1 MRGATEL
8 PPGHP
13 PIDESMVP
21 DSPDTA
27 VMASIGWEV
36 PEGWTSGKRRPM
48 RIVTLLSGKDQS
60 VECYIAELGGMGGG
74 VEANLNRWSG
84 QMGQGSLSAED
95 FAALPRITV
104 LGQSVPVLS
113 VDGDYRG
120 MGGSTRTDST
130 LLGTVVSSG
139 RKTYFV
145 KMVGPRAE
153 VAKQRGTFIA
163 FCESLRQ
170 SVQ

>member
-1 MRGATEL
+1 MDGASEL

-13 PIDESMVP
+13 AIDASM
-21 DSPDTA
+21 TA
-27 VMASIGWEV
+27 ATSVAPETAAIGWDV
-36 PEGWTSGKRRPM
+36 PEGWTTGPGKPM
-48 RIVTLLSGKDQS
+48 RVVTLLSGKNQS

-74 VEANLNRWSG
+74 VAANLSRWSG
-84 QMGQGSLSAED
+84 QMGQ
-95 FAALPRITV
+95 AALSGEDIAGLPKILV
-104 LGQSVPVLS
+104 LGQRVPLLS

-120 MGGSTRTDST
+120 MGGTARVDST

-139 RKTYFV
+139 GKTYFV
-145 KMVGPRAE
+145 KMVGPREE
-153 VAKQRGTFIA
+153 VEKQRDAFIA